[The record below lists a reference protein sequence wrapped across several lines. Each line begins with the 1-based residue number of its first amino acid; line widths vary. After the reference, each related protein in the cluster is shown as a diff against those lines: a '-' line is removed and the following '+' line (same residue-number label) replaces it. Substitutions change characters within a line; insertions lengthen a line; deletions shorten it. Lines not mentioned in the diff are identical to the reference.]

1 METECS
7 KEHLKIREE
16 EVKEEKEEAE
26 EAAEAAAAKIFV
38 ASRRRCGE
46 TENDAR

>member
-16 EVKEEKEEAE
+16 EEKEEAE
-26 EAAEAAAAKIFV
+26 EAAEAAAAKKFA
-38 ASRRRCGE
+38 ASRRQCGE
-46 TENDAR
+46 TENNAR

>member
-16 EVKEEKEEAE
+16 EEKEEKEEAE
-26 EAAEAAAAKIFV
+26 EAVEAAAAKTFA
-38 ASRRRCGE
+38 ASRQRCGE